1 MQGPEPVNVILLNPP
16 ANPANG
22 QAVDSSCIILL
33 GPEHYGEAYRARR
46 ATWRVA
52 PPTPVT
58 VVFEKRRKEE
68 EEEGVGGDR
77 EAKRQKTEESAAAT

>member
-46 ATWRVA
+46 AAWRDA
-52 PPTPVT
+52 P
-58 VVFEKRRKEE
+58 VVCDTRRKEE
-68 EEEGVGGDR
+68 EGGSGDR
-77 EAKRQKTEESAAAT
+77 EAKRQKTEEGAAAT